1 MNNILRNTL
10 AIVGAALV
18 GANPV
23 FSEQDTHLIYL
34 EEPAEGSI
42 MSGVANLRG
51 WAVSTEG
58 VNRIELFVDG
68 QFEYFI
74 PYGGERVDVFQTYPD
89 VPDSGSSGFGQTF
102 NYNKLYTGDHVMTVR
117 MITERGQMFEQTNH
131 FKTINFGSEF
141 ISDPDFPD
149 ITGATTTLNE
159 DGTITISPVRDE
171 NTQPY
176 SVKLKWTVA
185 TQGFEIIDIQPL
197 LQ

>member
-1 MNNILRNTL
+1 MKLKSLSSSVLLIAAFSL
-10 AIVGAALV
+10 AKPAY
-18 GANPV
+18 
-23 FSEQDTHLIYL
+23 SEELHLIHL
-34 EEPAEGSI
+34 EEPGNGSV

-51 WAVSTEG
+51 WAISTEG
-58 VNRIELFVDG
+58 VDRIELFIDG

-74 PYGGERVDVFQTYPD
+74 PYGGQRLDVFQAYPD
-89 VPDSGSSGFGQTF
+89 VADAGSSGFGQTF

-117 MITERGQMFEQTNH
+117 MITDQGAIYEATNS

-149 ITGATTTLNE
+149 VSDATTTLNE

-176 SVKLKWTVA
+176 AVKLKWTVA
-185 TQGFEIIDIQPL
+185 TQGFEIIEIQPL